1 MNSDLF
7 RGSGMNSKVISNRS
21 GVIIRTTISKRLM
34 GEYDKFMAVT
44 LQRYPGRREQI
55 SRWADDWYA
64 ALGLPVGQPAEP
76 G

>member
-7 RGSGMNSKVISNRS
+7 RGKWDEFKGDLKQEWGNYTDDDLEKID
-21 GVIIRTTISKRLM
+21 

-44 LQRYPGRREQI
+44 LERYPGRREQI